1 MNTTRMMER
10 TRFYD
15 PKTDILSPGDDELAE
30 TVATGLDAKAESPY
44 SKEHFER
51 LVAKVKKQ

>member
-1 MNTTRMMER
+1 MER